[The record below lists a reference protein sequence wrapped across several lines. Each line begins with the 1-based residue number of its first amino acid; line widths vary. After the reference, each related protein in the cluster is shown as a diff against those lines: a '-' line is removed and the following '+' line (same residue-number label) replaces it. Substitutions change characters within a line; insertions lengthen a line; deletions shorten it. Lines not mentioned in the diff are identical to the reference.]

1 MSENTNIVE
10 MHGCLICGRV
20 FNVLAVYSLQG
31 RLLDCSVTGPGGHCL
46 PEEKQPLVVC
56 DTHTTDQIDISYK
69 RWLSRKIDAPD
80 EK

>member
-20 FNVLAVYSLQG
+20 FNVLAVYSPQG
-31 RLLDCSVTGPGGHCL
+31 RLLDCSVTAPGGYCL

-80 EK
+80 EE